1 MHVMQKYRS
10 FYVENIKKSKIY
22 NTIIFSL
29 SEKKSNLNSLL
40 IIARNGFYKLVIHTF
55 NFQV

>member
-29 SEKKSNLNSLL
+29 SEKKSNLNSLF